1 MNSLNLIVSR
11 KKIHLKNRI
20 GKIGIVHSLFKEKFS
35 IPRQPGLVSFE
46 SKIEL
51 LPPYNRP
58 EALIGLEDFS
68 HLWIIFDFHGI
79 ETSDNSSLT
88 VRPPRLGG
96 NKKLGVFATRSPNRP
111 NNIGLS
117 LVKLLRIEGSN
128 LIISGGDFLD
138 QTPVYD
144 IKPYLKEIESHP
156 EARSGWTDELSNTKL
171 KVVFQ
176 CECHE
181 DLKEKIIEVLS
192 LDPRPRYHED
202 GYKQYGSRLGEVD
215 VHWEV
220 IEGVVRVL
228 EII

>member
-1 MNSLNLIVSR
+1 MKTIS
-11 KKIHLKNRI
+11 KIAI
-20 GKIGIVHSLFKEKFS
+20 AHSLFKEKFS

-46 SKIEL
+46 SKIEM

-58 EALIGLEDFS
+58 EALNGLEEFS
-68 HLWIIFDFHGI
+68 HLWVLFDFHANDKA
-79 ETSDNSSLT
+79 DNSSLT

-117 LVKLLRIEGSN
+117 LVKLLRIEGTD

-138 QTPVYD
+138 QTPVFD
-144 IKPYLKEIESHP
+144 IKPYLKEIESYP
-156 EARSGWTDELSNTKL
+156 DARSGWTDDLVIKKL
-171 KVVFQ
+171 KVVFH
-176 CECHE
+176 CECVLE
-181 DLKEKIIEVLS
+181 LKVKITEVLS

-228 EII
+228 EIT